1 MPGNV
6 APWQNT
12 RSSVDDGHMDRTGLA
27 HFLRS
32 ARARVS
38 PADAGL
44 EAGHGR
50 RTPGLRREE
59 VARLASVSVDTYTR
73 LEQARGACPSVPV
86 LEGLARALR
95 LGADERAHLFHL
107 AGHPAPPG
115 ARAGH
120 AITPAVLH
128 LLDRMDDTTA
138 FVLDAAGYVLAWTP
152 LAAALIADFSRWA
165 PQDRNLTWQVFC
177 GSDGASAT
185 YSPQEW
191 EDFARSCVADLRAA
205 AARYPG
211 DQTITALIKR
221 LSESSSTFATW
232 WDQHHVRNR
241 EGGHKRLTHP
251 LVGELELDFDV
262 LLVPGQDQRI
272 IIYSAQPGSAAADAL
287 RLLAVLGTQQMDTT
301 SRPL

>member
-1 MPGNV
+1 
-6 APWQNT
+6 
-12 RSSVDDGHMDRTGLA
+12 
-27 HFLRS
+27 
-32 ARARVS
+32 
-38 PADAGL
+38 
-44 EAGHGR
+44 
-50 RTPGLRREE
+50 
-59 VARLASVSVDTYTR
+59 VSVDTYTR

-86 LEGLARALR
+86 LECLARALR

-115 ARAGH
+115 ARAGRE
-120 AITPAVLH
+120 ITPAVLH
-128 LLDRMDDTTA
+128 LLDRMDDTAA
-138 FVLDAAGYVLAWTP
+138 FVLDAASYVLAWNP

-165 PQDRNLTWQVFC
+165 PRDRNLTWQVFC

-211 DQTITALIKR
+211 DQAITALIKR

-241 EGGHKRLTHP
+241 EGGRKRLTHP

-272 IIYSAQPGSAAADAL
+272 IIYSAQPGSAAVGAL
-287 RLLAVLGTQQMDTT
+287 RLLAVLGTQQMGST

>member
-1 MPGNV
+1 
-6 APWQNT
+6 
-12 RSSVDDGHMDRTGLA
+12 
-27 HFLRS
+27 
-32 ARARVS
+32 
-38 PADAGL
+38 
-44 EAGHGR
+44 
-50 RTPGLRREE
+50 
-59 VARLASVSVDTYTR
+59 
-73 LEQARGACPSVPV
+73 
-86 LEGLARALR
+86 
-95 LGADERAHLFHL
+95 
-107 AGHPAPPG
+107 
-115 ARAGH
+115 
-120 AITPAVLH
+120 
-128 LLDRMDDTTA
+128 MDDTAA

-211 DQTITALIKR
+211 DQTITALIER
-221 LSESSSTFATW
+221 LSRNSSTFATW
-232 WDQHHVRNR
+232 WDQHHVGNR
-241 EGGHKRLTHP
+241 AGGHKRLTHP
-251 LVGELELDFDV
+251 LAGELDLDFDV

-272 IIYSAQPGSAAADAL
+272 IIYSAQPGSPAADAL